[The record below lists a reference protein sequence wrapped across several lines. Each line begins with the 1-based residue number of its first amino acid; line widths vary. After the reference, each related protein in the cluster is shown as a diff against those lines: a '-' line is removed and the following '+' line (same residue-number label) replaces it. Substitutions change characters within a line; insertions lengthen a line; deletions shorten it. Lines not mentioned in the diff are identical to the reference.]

1 MTFSKILKSFGF
13 GVALILMLS
22 FVAVGQQ
29 LRFSSKYKNPQAE
42 GLYYVA
48 SSDNSDKRELV
59 LSSDDKPMPQK
70 TNEPDAPTIPGFYLL
85 RSKRLSFEKVEVI
98 GKKVY
103 FKTRA
108 VRGVSYEFRGTAG
121 EEIVPKFDDTTPVP
135 FIKGKLTKLKK
146 GKIVKTERI
155 KFGHAVIA

>member
-1 MTFSKILKSFGF
+1 MSFSKIVKLTGT
-13 GVALILMLS
+13 ALTFILLLS

-29 LRFSSKYKNPQAE
+29 SRFSSKYKNPQAE

-48 SSDNSDKRELV
+48 SSDNSDERELV
-59 LSSDDKPMPQK
+59 LSSDDKPIPQK
-70 TNEPDAPTIPGFYLL
+70 ANEPDAPTIPGFYLL
-85 RSKRLSFEKVEVI
+85 RSKRIAFEKVEVI

-108 VRGVSYEFRGTAG
+108 VRGISYEFRGTAG
-121 EEIVPKFDDTTPVP
+121 EEIIPKFDDTTPVP
-135 FIKGKLTKLKK
+135 FIKGKLIKLKK